1 MATVGE
7 ALVLLVDLLKLTRLR
22 IEFVQL
28 LKLVR
33 QQLRTRGALLALL
46 LMLSQL
52 PAALMPQTVVF
63 SHELSKC
70 VLTRIAI
77 KQCFLLFWFD

>member
-63 SHELSKC
+63 CHELSKR